1 MAKLDL
7 YGINGK
13 IDGSVKASD
22 RVFSA
27 PLNEPIVTET
37 LNWYLA
43 TRRQGSANTKTRAEV
58 SGGGRKPWS
67 QKGTGRARIGDNR
80 APHWRHGGV
89 VFGPKPRDYSF
100 NLPIKVRKAAIRIVL
115 SDKAQSGKIKV
126 VEKLSL
132 TQAKTKEMAKLLEA
146 LGVKGS
152 ALIVISAPDVAIER
166 ASRNIKG
173 IKVAAGRTL
182 NVYDMLKH
190 DEMIIIKDAMPVLE
204 EAYA

>member
-7 YGINGK
+7 YGMNGK
-13 IDGSVKASD
+13 VDGSVKASD

-27 PLNEPIVTET
+27 PMNEHLVNET

-43 TRRQGSANTKTRAEV
+43 TGRQGNASTKTRAEV
-58 SGGGRKPWS
+58 SGGGRKPWR

-89 VFGPKPRDYSF
+89 AFGPKPRDYSF
-100 NLPIKVRKAAIRIVL
+100 SLPIKIRKAAIRAVI
-115 SDKAQSGKIKV
+115 SDKVLSGKIKV
-126 VEKLSL
+126 VEQWALSN
-132 TQAKTKEMAKLLEA
+132 AKTKEMAKILEA
-146 LGVKGS
+146 LGVKKS
-152 ALIVISAPDVAIER
+152 VLLIIPTPDPKVER

-173 IKVAAGRTL
+173 VKVAVGRAL

-190 DEMIIIKDAMPVLE
+190 DEMIITKDAIPVLE